1 LFFLEGEGENLE
13 IVTKIAPIILALIM
27 LGLGLGLKLE
37 DFGRVLKT
45 PKDFIVGFI
54 SQLIILPIVAYI
66 LILIFRAPPEIA
78 IGVMIIAAAPGGV
91 TSNIMTKF
99 ADGDVALSIS
109 LTAVISLLSII
120 TVPLIIFTSADFLG
134 ITEMSQ
140 NISMTGIALKMFL
153 VVTVPVILGMIIR
166 KVAENFI
173 ASKVGIF
180 NKLNIVLFVIFFFA
194 AFYEER
200 ENLVSFIMQ
209 AGLITLI
216 LNVSMMIIAYYIAK
230 AFTSGVKQMRCI
242 ALECG
247 LQNGT
252 LAIFVSTQ
260 IFGTDILYAIP
271 TAAYALIMYI
281 TGFIFIFILRKSN

>member
-1 LFFLEGEGENLE
+1 LE

-45 PKDFIVGFI
+45 PKDFIVGFV

-134 ITEMSQ
+134 ITEISQ

-194 AFYEER
+194 AFYEEKD
-200 ENLVSFIMQ
+200 NLVSFIMQ

-216 LNVSMMIIAYYIAK
+216 LNISMMVIAYYIAK
-230 AFTSGVKQMRCI
+230 AFTTGIKQMRCI

>member
-1 LFFLEGEGENLE
+1 ME

-27 LGLGLGLKLE
+27 LGLGLGLKID
-37 DFGRVLKT
+37 DFTRILKT
-45 PKDFIVGFI
+45 PKDFFVGFF
-54 SQLIILPIVAYI
+54 SQLVILPLVAYLLIIILKV
-66 LILIFRAPPEIA
+66 PPEIA

-91 TSNIMTKF
+91 TSNILTKF
-99 ADGDVALSIS
+99 ANGDVALSIS
-109 LTAVISLLSII
+109 LTAVISLISII
-120 TVPLIIFTSADFLG
+120 TVPLIIFTSADLFG
-134 ITEMSQ
+134 ITDISQ

-166 KVAENFI
+166 KFAENFVN
-173 ASKVGIF
+173 SKIQIF
-180 NKLNIVLFVIFFFA
+180 EKLNIILFIIFFIA

-200 ENLVSFIMQ
+200 ESFIDFLMQ
-209 AGLITLI
+209 AGFITFI
-216 LNVSMMIIAYYIAK
+216 LNLTMMIVAYYLGKSFA
-230 AFTSGVKQMRCI
+230 SGIKQQKCI

-260 IFGTDILYAIP
+260 IFGTDIVYITP

-281 TGFIFIFILRKSN
+281 TSFIFVFLLKNKV

>member
-1 LFFLEGEGENLE
+1 ME

-27 LGLGLGLKLE
+27 LGLGLGLKLD
-37 DFGRVLKT
+37 DFLRVFKA

-54 SQLIILPIVAYI
+54 SQLIILPLVAYL
-66 LILIFRAPPEIA
+66 LIIIFRTPPEIA

-91 TSNIMTKF
+91 TSNVLTKF

-120 TVPLIIFTSADFLG
+120 TVPVIIFTSADLFG
-134 ITEMSQ
+134 VTEISK
-140 NISMTGIALKMFL
+140 NISMTGIAIKMFL

-166 KVAENFI
+166 KFAENFI
-173 ASKVGIF
+173 VSKVNLF
-180 NKLNIVLFVIFFFA
+180 NKLNILLFVLFFIA

-200 ENLVSFIMQ
+200 ENILSFIMQ
-209 AGLITLI
+209 AGVISLTLNI
-216 LNVSMMIIAYYIAK
+216 SMMVIAYYIAK
-230 AFTSGVKQMRCI
+230 IFTSGIKQMKTI

-252 LAIFVSTQ
+252 LALFVSTQ

-271 TAAYALIMYI
+271 TGAYALIMYI
-281 TGFIFIFILRKSN
+281 TGFIFIYILKKSN